1 MDYPKRIPNVGLVG
15 GKFVDE
21 NVSTGLPGSLIP
33 SAWGN
38 AVTDE
43 LLAVIRA
50 AGIAPSEDN
59 NAQLLQAIQ
68 GLAASDVKRAVR
80 VATTGPIALSGLQAI
95 DGVALV
101 DGDRVLVK
109 DQANAAQN
117 WIYTASAAAWSRAL
131 DANDDA
137 ECAPGHLIIVQAGT
151 AYAGTMWQLTNTE
164 PPQVGATPL
173 SFRLLFGKTGVVAGD
188 YRQVSVDTL
197 GRVTSGKNPTTL
209 GGYGIADAYT
219 KTEVDSLTKDK
230 VNSQDVYSKQYLDSE
245 LSKKAGKA
253 TTLAGYGITD
263 ALHTGAT
270 NQHPV
275 FYANTPGL
283 GLENC
288 VLEVREVG
296 LVGATS
302 RDFSYAPRLAFHWG
316 GVIFGHLAM
325 DAAGTLAW
333 NGSRVYTEAN
343 FNAAPLTQAT
353 EVNQGTARIATID
366 QVMGGADDYV
376 TVTPKKLRWG
386 FSANFSANGF
396 IVFPSWLGGFIIQW
410 STDVAGSASGTD
422 YRYFPIAFGGAVY
435 GPFVQLHAGS
445 GWGQSRQGTVVQTI
459 DGARYLWNSGG
470 EWSSAYRGIMF
481 AFGK

>member
-80 VATTGPIALSGLQAI
+80 VATTGPIALSGLQTL

-101 DGDRVLVK
+101 AGDRVLVK

-151 AYAGTMWQLTNTE
+151 VYAGTMWQLTNTE

-173 SFRLLFGKTGVVAGD
+173 NFRLLFGKTGVVAGD
-188 YRQVSVDTL
+188 YRQVSVDVL

-263 ALHTGAT
+263 ALRSGFTD
-270 NQHPV
+270 QHPI
-275 FYANTPGL
+275 FYSKTPGPNW
-283 GLENC
+283 EPS
-288 VLEVREVG
+288 VFEVREVG
-296 LVGATS
+296 LIANGS
-302 RDFSYAPRLAFHWG
+302 RDWSYAPRLAFHWAN
-316 GVIFGHLAM
+316 VAVGHLGM
-325 DAAGTLAW
+325 DADGVLKW
-333 NGSRVYTEAN
+333 NGSKVYTEAN
-343 FNAAPLTQAT
+343 FNAAPLSQAT
-353 EVNQGTARIATID
+353 ESNQGTARIATID
-366 QVMGGADDYV
+366 QVIGGGDDSV
-376 TVTPKKLRWG
+376 TVTPRKLRWG
-386 FSANFSANGF
+386 FSVSLAQNGY
-396 IVFPSWLGGFIIQW
+396 IAFPSWLGGLIIQW
-410 STDVAGSASGTD
+410 AYSEESGSIND
-422 YRYFPIAFGGAVY
+422 YRYFPIAYPHTPIAAFIQLAPQTTGGYGGNHGTILGVVDNSRYVWSAGGGFGG
-435 GPFVQLHAGS
+435 GGF
-445 GWGQSRQGTVVQTI
+445 GWVLSIG
-459 DGARYLWNSGG
+459 W
-470 EWSSAYRGIMF
+470 
-481 AFGK
+481 